1 MGVMY
6 LVWLFL
12 VWVLQCINGF
22 SESTQEEVVKVIK
35 ALDLLHSR
43 RLELLLQI
51 GEKHGQMATPAGD
64 SVQYP
69 KKDSL
74 HKKKYGDYQNN
85 EAQYSSRNAEFR
97 NENNQNKNAT
107 GAEIMA
113 NKEFETELKNI
124 LGIAENNND
133 TKGRDYEAKNIN
145 VESELELT
153 DDEKAEQR
161 LMRVLNDY
169 NSYNDQLNDQN
180 NENDKFNNRNNQNN
194 QNDQLNNQNK
204 PEYAD
209 LNKHDY
215 LVNGNRMYG
224 QTRGY
229 NYNSGIRA
237 PAFEYDFI
245 NPDPGSVG
253 QAYEYNIINPD
264 IGLSKAN
271 DNVVQY
277 PKNKNDE
284 EEVLGMNEQRTESF
298 APIEHQANKKGNN
311 SEETRNT
318 GEETTEE
325 KGNTDGAQITK
336 ESGNSV
342 ETGNTDKNTEETGNT
357 ARDKKVSQDY
367 VLNTGDLG
375 NTEGAENTAENT
387 TKSVETAENAGETD
401 NIERNTGK
409 SRNPQGSIGETQ
421 NNVENPDETRNTT
434 GTVNTTETAK
444 TTETVNIEGNT
455 EQTENASASV
465 KQNSKD
471 SNEVVPAKIG
481 GGNFGEAGTDYA
493 DSEDN
498 IRRDTLF
505 SLKQKLGEH
514 LVDDEEIGDNY

>member
-1 MGVMY
+1 MGNEDIRIH
-6 LVWLFL
+6 LNF
-12 VWVLQCINGF
+12 G
-22 SESTQEEVVKVIK
+22 
-35 ALDLLHSR
+35 
-43 RLELLLQI
+43 
-51 GEKHGQMATPAGD
+51 
-64 SVQYP
+64 P
-69 KKDSL
+69 K
-74 HKKKYGDYQNN
+74 
-85 EAQYSSRNAEFR
+85 
-97 NENNQNKNAT
+97 
-107 GAEIMA
+107 
-113 NKEFETELKNI
+113 
-124 LGIAENNND
+124 
-133 TKGRDYEAKNIN
+133 
-145 VESELELT
+145 
-153 DDEKAEQR
+153 
-161 LMRVLNDY
+161 
-169 NSYNDQLNDQN
+169 
-180 NENDKFNNRNNQNN
+180 
-194 QNDQLNNQNK
+194 NK

-209 LNKHDY
+209 LNKHNY

-229 NYNSGIRA
+229 NYNSGTRA

-245 NPDPGSVG
+245 NP
-253 QAYEYNIINPD
+253 NPD
-264 IGLSKAN
+264 IGLSKVN
-271 DNVVQY
+271 ENVVQY

-298 APIEHQANKKGNN
+298 APIEHQANKEGNN

-367 VLNTGDLG
+367 ALNTGDLG

-387 TKSVETAENAGETD
+387 TKSVETA
-401 NIERNTGK
+401 
-409 SRNPQGSIGETQ
+409 
-421 NNVENPDETRNTT
+421 ENPDETRNTT

-505 SLKQKLGEH
+505 SLKQKLGEL